1 MQFRFLAV
9 LTSLLVLTT
18 TACETAA
25 PPPRLPQMSFAHL
38 PPIKLDVM
46 RVETNSEFQP
56 SFQAPNVEHLF
67 PTSPEMATRRWVQDR
82 IQPTGRG
89 RMARFIIHEAAA
101 VETKLKTDKGFG
113 GSFKNEQSERYDL
126 VLSATLQILDERHMP
141 VANSTARVT
150 RSRTVLEDTSLAQ
163 REQIWFE
170 ITEALMKDFDR
181 EIEANI
187 RQYMAPYIR

>member
-9 LTSLLVLTT
+9 FASILVLTT

-67 PTSPEMATRRWVQDR
+67 PTSPEMAARRWVQDR
-82 IQPTGRG
+82 VQPTGRG
-89 RMARFIIHEAAA
+89 RLARFIIHEASA

-113 GSFKNEQSERYDL
+113 GNFKNEQSERYDL
-126 VLSATLQILDERHMP
+126 SLSASLQVLDERHMP
-141 VANSTARVT
+141 VATASARVT
-150 RSRTVLEDTSLAQ
+150 RSRTVAEDTSLAQ

-170 ITEALMKDFDR
+170 ITETMMKDFDR
-181 EIEANI
+181 EIEIAI
-187 RQYMAPYIR
+187 RQYMASFIR

>member
-1 MQFRFLAV
+1 
-9 LTSLLVLTT
+9 
-18 TACETAA
+18 
-25 PPPRLPQMSFAHL
+25 
-38 PPIKLDVM
+38 
-46 RVETNSEFQP
+46 
-56 SFQAPNVEHLF
+56 
-67 PTSPEMATRRWVQDR
+67 
-82 IQPTGRG
+82 
-89 RMARFIIHEAAA
+89 
-101 VETKLKTDKGFG
+101 
-113 GSFKNEQSERYDL
+113 
-126 VLSATLQILDERHMP
+126 MP

>member
-38 PPIKLDVM
+38 TPIKLDVT
-46 RVETNSEFQP
+46 RIETVSEFQP
-56 SFQAPNVEHLF
+56 SFQPPNVEHLF
-67 PTSPEMATRRWVQDR
+67 PTSPEMAARRWIQDR
-82 IQPTGRG
+82 VQPTGRG
-89 RMARFIIHEAAA
+89 RLARFIIHEASA

-126 VLSATLQILDERHMP
+126 ALSATLQILDERHMP
-141 VANSTARVT
+141 VANANARVT
-150 RSRTVLEDTSLAQ
+150 RSRTVLEDTSLAK

-170 ITEALMKDFDR
+170 ITEAMLKDFDR